1 LVESAN
7 LKDPNVSE
15 KRILSALD
23 LLKDK
28 GQIDL
33 KPPKFGSFR
42 CFILDSSWNIDF
54 WIVLIVVVASSLS
67 YLLTD
72 GYPWNLLGIL
82 PGVLLIFYLPGHS
95 FLRIFLSR
103 ENVQPLERI
112 VLEIG
117 SSIVLVFLLGL
128 LLNFSRLGLLSAAA
142 LLSLI
147 AFNVLLALWASYRDY
162 STAHRG

>member
-1 LVESAN
+1 
-7 LKDPNVSE
+7 LKDPSVSE

-23 LLKDK
+23 LLKDN

-33 KPPKFGSFR
+33 KPPGFR
-42 CFILDSSWNIDF
+42 NFRYFILDSTWNIDF

-67 YLLTD
+67 YLLAG
-72 GYPWNLLGIL
+72 GYPWVLLGIV

-95 FLRIFLSR
+95 FLRIFLTR

-112 VLEIG
+112 VLEIA

-162 STAHRG
+162 STTHRG